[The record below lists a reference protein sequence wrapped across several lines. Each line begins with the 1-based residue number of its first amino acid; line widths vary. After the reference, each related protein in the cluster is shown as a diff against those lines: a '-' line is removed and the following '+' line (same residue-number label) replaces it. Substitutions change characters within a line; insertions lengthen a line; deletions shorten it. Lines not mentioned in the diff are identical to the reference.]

1 MRILAERGIEIYNTD
16 KKGENAL
23 HLAARYEN
31 RLNILKMLVASRYD
45 LNRQNYDGDTATHI
59 AA

>member
-16 KKGENAL
+16 KYGQNAL

-31 RLNILKMLVASRYD
+31 RLNILKMLVDSRYD
-45 LNRQNYDGDTATHI
+45 LNRSNYDGDTAVHV